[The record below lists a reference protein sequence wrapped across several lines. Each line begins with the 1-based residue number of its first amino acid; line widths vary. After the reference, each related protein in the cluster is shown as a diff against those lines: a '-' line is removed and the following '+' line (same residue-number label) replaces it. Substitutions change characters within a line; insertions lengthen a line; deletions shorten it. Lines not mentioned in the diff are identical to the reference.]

1 MDIEI
6 QEKHS
11 DRIVEPKRQ
20 FHINYLISKCVQ
32 PALGNVKDPASDSS
46 RASYGYTTFQYDFR
60 TCIPNNNHLDD
71 FEV

>member
-1 MDIEI
+1 VRVEEEEMETNEGEIDLMDIEI

-32 PALGNVKDPASDSS
+32 PALGNVDLPCISATDGISS
-46 RASYGYTTFQYDFR
+46 G
-60 TCIPNNNHLDD
+60 
-71 FEV
+71 EG